1 MVLYDSHELWPK
13 MKLSS
18 QDDLCIYIEMPGVK
32 RREKK
37 RKLEDEKPI
46 VIIVINSDL

>member
-1 MVLYDSHELWPK
+1 MAK

-18 QDDLCIYIEMPGVK
+18 QDDLCIYIEMPGVE

-46 VIIVINSDL
+46 VIIAINSDL